1 MMLHIS
7 VYYNLHY
14 YMEDSNCAE
23 LNINII
29 TISNIMRKVLSS
41 LFSTVILE
49 KQHIQEEGSQRNKG
63 DQEVCTK
70 SNGDEGR

>member
-41 LFSTVILE
+41 LFSTVIFE
-49 KQHIQEEGSQRNKG
+49 KQHI
-63 DQEVCTK
+63 
-70 SNGDEGR
+70 